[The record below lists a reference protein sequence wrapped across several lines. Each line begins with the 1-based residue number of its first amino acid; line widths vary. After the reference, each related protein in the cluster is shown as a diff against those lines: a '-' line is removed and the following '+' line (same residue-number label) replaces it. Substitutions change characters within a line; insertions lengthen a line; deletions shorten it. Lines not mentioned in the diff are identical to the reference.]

1 MSSHNSAISS
11 RTDLN
16 PVVSSQSLYI
26 ATGVGRLCCTHL
38 LIHYN
43 AGLPNPCIIV
53 FGKPGVC
60 LFLVAP
66 SFFAFAS
73 TDSPVAFQPHFRAH
87 FNDAMFAYE
96 NFLWD
101 CSLPIALVYTSFISR
116 SIFLALNT
124 TMESHNNPPP
134 VYGVGLATHES
145 SIYIEQAGINLTNIS
160 FQQLVELCETQ
171 S

>member
-26 ATGVGRLCCTHL
+26 ATVVGRLCCTHL

-43 AGLPNPCIIV
+43 ASPSHLCIIIYDRPEV
-53 FGKPGVC
+53 Y
-60 LFLVAP
+60 LFLRAS

-116 SIFLALNT
+116 SIFLAVNIVHALDVPRKWNYQFT
-124 TMESHNNPPP
+124 GRCGWLRIRDNKHHRRKE
-134 VYGVGLATHES
+134 VYR
-145 SIYIEQAGINLTNIS
+145 Q
-160 FQQLVELCETQ
+160 ETC
-171 S
+171 